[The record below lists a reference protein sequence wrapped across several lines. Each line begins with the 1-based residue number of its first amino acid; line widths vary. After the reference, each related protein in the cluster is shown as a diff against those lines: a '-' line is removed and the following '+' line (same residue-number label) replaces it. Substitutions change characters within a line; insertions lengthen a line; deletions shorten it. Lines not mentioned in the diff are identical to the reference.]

1 MGDEG
6 GGAAAQLRLLDELLG
21 TLRETPGAVA
31 AALPPRRAAR
41 AAALEAAESG
51 AAVGRRRSTSRS
63 GGVRSGSDSGGE
75 RTESANASEESQDE
89 EAGGNGSE
97 ARGAMARGALAGR
110 KRRPG
115 MLKPEESSP
124 VPSLPVSPASYALFV
139 SPSRSPSSP
148 TVSSPASVSHPGSPS
163 ASPVGTRARRQG
175 VLELA
180 AADTS
185 SPIGASV
192 TAGSPTGI
200 GGGLAQLRLEGLDAR
215 SGISDPFEVIRSGS
229 LLQLRMWL
237 AARCAAHRS
246 RNGRRRAVNLVD
258 CNSGRALLHEACL
271 HGREDC
277 VRELLSYQG
286 ACDRNKPTLLGR
298 CSPLHLAAGAGHNNV
313 VRVLCKA
320 GADIAAR
327 NKLGE
332 TPLHVAAN
340 AVVAKTLIFAGADP
354 FARNKSGASPSQ
366 TAAMNDR
373 ADVYDALQAEVVRL
387 RKYLACN
394 SPMARGLRML
404 RALRM
409 LRLLVV
415 ERAMIAML
423 RLTDGPSVQSVKRGR
438 RCASCRSAAR
448 SRRLRTR
455 SATLRASWSWRSSG
469 SKPTTMRG
477 APERQARS
485 RTSSPPR
492 LCRARPAARTAPD
505 HH

>member
-1 MGDEG
+1 MAYEE

-41 AAALEAAESG
+41 AAEKEAAESE
-51 AAVGRRRSTSRS
+51 AAVGRRRSRSVS
-63 GGVRSGSDSGGE
+63 GGVRSGSDSGGAS
-75 RTESANASEESQDE
+75 TESASAEEESKDE
-89 EAGGNGSE
+89 EAGGKGSE
-97 ARGAMARGALAGR
+97 ARGAMARGALAVR
-110 KRRPG
+110 QRWPG

-124 VPSLPVSPASYALFV
+124 VPSLPASPASYALSV

-148 TVSSPASVSHPGSPS
+148 TVSSPASVSHPGSPA
-163 ASPVGTRARRQG
+163 ASPLGTRGRRQG

-180 AADTS
+180 AADSS

-200 GGGLAQLRLEGLDAR
+200 GGGLSQLRLEGLDAR
-215 SGISDPFEVIRSGS
+215 SGVSDPFEAIRSGS

-246 RNGRRRAVNLVD
+246 RYGRRRAVNLVD
-258 CNSGRALLHEACL
+258 GKSGRALLHEACL

-320 GADIAAR
+320 GADIEAR

-340 AVVAKTLIFAGADP
+340 AFVAKTLIFAGADP
-354 FARNKSGASPSQ
+354 FSRNKSGASPSQ

-394 SPMARGLRML
+394 SPIELRVL
-404 RALRM
+404 RALRV
-409 LRLLVV
+409 LRVLVV
-415 ERAMIAML
+415 DRAMFARL
-423 RLTDGPSVQSVKRGR
+423 RLTDGLSVQSVKKGR

-455 SATLRASWSWRSSG
+455 SATPRASWSWRSSG
-469 SKPTTMRG
+469 SKPTTTRG

-485 RTSSPPR
+485 RTSTPPR
-492 LCRARPAARTAPD
+492 LCRARPAVAHRLTD